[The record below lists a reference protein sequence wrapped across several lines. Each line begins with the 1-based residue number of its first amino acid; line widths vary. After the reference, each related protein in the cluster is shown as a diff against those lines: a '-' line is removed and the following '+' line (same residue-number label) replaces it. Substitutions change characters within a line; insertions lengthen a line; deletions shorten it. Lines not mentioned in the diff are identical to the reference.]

1 MSLIIENS
9 NRHEH
14 NGNGIAIDQIVSSC
28 VNIFVHL
35 SWCDAILIRKKAG
48 RLRMPLATKNK

>member
-14 NGNGIAIDQIVSSC
+14 NGNGIAIDQIVSSL
-28 VNIFVHL
+28 L
-35 SWCDAILIRKKAG
+35 SIVFPFSIKFSV
-48 RLRMPLATKNK
+48 T

>member
-14 NGNGIAIDQIVSSC
+14 NGNGIAIDQIVSNLLSIVFLSLKTYKHFC
-28 VNIFVHL
+28 DLKFWGGFINNNIR
-35 SWCDAILIRKKAG
+35 IY
-48 RLRMPLATKNK
+48 

>member
-14 NGNGIAIDQIVSSC
+14 NGNGFAIDQIVSNLMS
-28 VNIFVHL
+28 
-35 SWCDAILIRKKAG
+35 IR
-48 RLRMPLATKNK
+48 LPFLKNKLLYDLK

>member
-14 NGNGIAIDQIVSSC
+14 NGNGFAIDQIVSNLMSIYMAS
-28 VNIFVHL
+28 IF
-35 SWCDAILIRKKAG
+35 KK
-48 RLRMPLATKNK
+48 

>member
-14 NGNGIAIDQIVSSC
+14 NGNGNAIDQIVSNFSEHWM
-28 VNIFVHL
+28 F
-35 SWCDAILIRKKAG
+35 
-48 RLRMPLATKNK
+48 KNKNFLNLKILW